1 MKMLLLAA
9 ALCAAVSFDAA
20 AQYPNKP
27 IRVVVPF
34 GAGSSTDIVMR
45 IIAVPL
51 GQALGQPIVVDN
63 KPGADGI
70 IAAVDVVKSAPDGH
84 TLILATNSP
93 LSAAPHLKKNVPYHP
108 LNDFTPISFVGNY
121 TFFIVVHPSVPAKTL
136 AELVAHAR
144 ANPGKLNYATGNT
157 TAIVSTA
164 VFSSLAGIK
173 MQHIPYKTE
182 PPAITD
188 ILSGQVHL
196 MFSSYSTVAPH
207 LREGKLRALV
217 TTLPERSAL
226 MPEIPSI
233 VEAGYPKFSIV
244 PWAGM
249 VGPAKM
255 PKDVVERLNR
265 ELNAVLKRPE
275 VRESLAK
282 QAFAARPSSVEE
294 MGAIMRDQLDI
305 WGKAVRDAGITP
317 E

>member
-1 MKMLLLAA
+1 MTRTFVLAIALLVAGPALAQFP
-9 ALCAAVSFDAA
+9 S
-20 AQYPNKP
+20 KP

-45 IIAVPL
+45 IIAQPL

-84 TLILATNSP
+84 TIILATNSP
-93 LSAAPHLKKNVPYHP
+93 LSAAPYLRKNLPYHP
-108 LNDFTPISFVGNY
+108 INDFTPISFVGNY
-121 TFFIVVHPSVPAKTL
+121 TFFIVVHPSVPAKSL
-136 AELVAHAR
+136 AELIGYAR

-157 TAIVSTA
+157 TSIVTTA
-164 VFSSLAGIK
+164 MFATLAKIN

-196 MFSSYSTVAPH
+196 MVSSYSTVAPH
-207 LREGKLRALV
+207 LQAGKLRALV
-217 TTLPERSAL
+217 TTLPERSPL
-226 MPEIPSI
+226 SPEVPSI
-233 VEAGYPKFSIV
+233 VEAGFPKFPIV

-255 PKDVVERLNR
+255 PKDVVDRLNR
-265 ELNAVLKRPE
+265 ELNLVLKRPD

-282 QAFAARPSSVEE
+282 QAFAPRGSSAEE
-294 MGAIMRDQLDI
+294 MSAIIKEQLEI
-305 WGKAVRDAGITP
+305 WGKAVRDAGIQP

>member
-1 MKMLLLAA
+1 MRRFLLLTGV
-9 ALCAAVSFDAA
+9 LLFA
-20 AQYPNKP
+20 AQAFAQFPSKP

-45 IIAVPL
+45 IIAQPL
-51 GQALGQPIVVDN
+51 GQALGQPVVVDN
-63 KPGADGI
+63 KPGADGA
-70 IAAVDVVKSAPDGH
+70 IAAVDVMKAAPDGH

-93 LSAAPHLKKNVPYHP
+93 LSAAPHLKKNLPYHP
-108 LNDFTPISFVGNY
+108 INDFTPISFVGNY
-121 TFFIVVHPSVPAKTL
+121 TFFIVVHPGVPAKSV
-136 AELVAHAR
+136 AELISHAR

-164 VFSSLAGIK
+164 MFATLAKIS

-188 ILSGQVHL
+188 ILSGQIHL

-207 LREGKLRALV
+207 LQSGRLRALV
-217 TTLPERSAL
+217 TTLPERSPL
-226 MPEIPSI
+226 SPEVPSI
-233 VEAGYPKFSIV
+233 VEAGFPKFPIV

-255 PKDVVERLNR
+255 PKEAVERLNR
-265 ELNAVLKRPE
+265 ELNAVLTRSD

-282 QAFAARPSSVEE
+282 QAFAPRGSTAEE
-294 MGAIMRDQLDI
+294 MAVIIREQLEV
-305 WGKAVRDAGITP
+305 WGKAVRDAGIQQ